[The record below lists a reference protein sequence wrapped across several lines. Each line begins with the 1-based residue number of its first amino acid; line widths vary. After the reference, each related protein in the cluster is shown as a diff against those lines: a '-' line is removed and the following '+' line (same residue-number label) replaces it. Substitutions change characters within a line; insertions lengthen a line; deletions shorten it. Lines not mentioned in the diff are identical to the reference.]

1 MRVWGI
7 FAGLLVLALPVF
19 ANEIKGTVD
28 YVFDGD
34 SFVLKSGQEV
44 RLLDINTPEG
54 PHHGQN
60 AEPMADVARANL
72 VKMIGG
78 KELVLRSQGRQFDK
92 YGRLLAYAYLPDG
105 TWVNLKQIQDGLA
118 VVYTFDD
125 HGFEAEKLL
134 AAEQAARSAKKG
146 IWALPRWSVREA
158 KSCCGEPDFGKFN
171 LIEGKIVSSAYA
183 NGGTWYF
190 NFGDDYRT
198 DFSLEVRKRDLKN
211 FKKAG
216 IKDIAAF
223 YEGKTVR
230 VHGVVRPVNG
240 ALVRV
245 THPAQVEILK

>member
-1 MRVWGI
+1 M
-7 FAGLLVLALPVF
+7 LALPVY
-19 ANEIKGTVD
+19 ANEINGVVD

-34 SFVLKSGQEV
+34 SFALKSGQEV

-54 PHHGQN
+54 PHHGQI
-60 AEPMADVARANL
+60 AEPMADAARANL
-72 VKMIGG
+72 VKLIGG
-78 KELVLRSQGRQFDK
+78 KTLKLVTTERTYDK

-105 TWVNLKQIQDGLA
+105 TWVNQKQLRDGFA

-125 HGFEAEKLL
+125 HGNEAETLL
-134 AAEQAARSAKKG
+134 KDEQAARLAKKG
-146 IWALPRWSVREA
+146 IWALPRWNVRDA
-158 KSCCGEPDFGKFN
+158 KNCCGEPDFGKFN

-245 THPAQVEILK
+245 THPAQVEILD